1 MGIVEFVCDLKWY
14 FRYFNQDHWLSV
26 RTLLR
31 TVVKR

>member
-1 MGIVEFVCDLKWY
+1 MGIVEFAGDLKW
-14 FRYFNQDHWLSV
+14 YFNQDHWLSV